1 MTIISQKTYFF
12 ISLFDSYLMDKSI
25 AYFAKKKRALKLGF
39 VFTGLSILVIHI
51 VVFFFTVIFKKND
64 IGSGFWYE
72 FGFKKLKNI
81 EIS

>member
-51 VVFFFTVIFKKND
+51 VVFFFTVIFNEMIK
-64 IGSGFWYE
+64 GAGF
-72 FGFKKLKNI
+72 GMNLDLKN
-81 EIS
+81 